1 MDNFW
6 NGFTKQAWGM
16 RDITQDETR
25 ELLEHQAHKTKKTNL
40 GWKTLGSAALGSLA
54 GAGIGALA
62 DGREG
67 AIGGALTGLVGG
79 ALGGRLYSGHQA
91 HHNRSIDKA
100 RDIGVMPEGPEKE
113 KAIAKANP
121 NRFFSH
127 LRKQD
132 VTDMQKQKQYGDV

>member
-25 ELLEHQAHKTKKTNL
+25 EVLEHHAQKSKKTNM

-67 AIGGALTGLVGG
+67 AIGGALTGLFGG
-79 ALGGRLYSGHQA
+79 TMGGLLYRGRQHG
-91 HHNRSIDKA
+91 HNRSIDKA
-100 RDIGVMPEGPEKE
+100 REIGIMAEGPEKE

-121 NRFFSH
+121 NRLFSH

-132 VTDMQKQKQYGDV
+132 VMDMKKQKQYGEI